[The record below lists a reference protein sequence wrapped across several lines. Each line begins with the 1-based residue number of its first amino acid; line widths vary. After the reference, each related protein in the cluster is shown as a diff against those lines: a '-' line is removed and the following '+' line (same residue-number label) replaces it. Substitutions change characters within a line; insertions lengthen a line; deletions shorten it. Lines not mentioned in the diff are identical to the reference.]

1 MGWSKMLAS
10 GLVSQL
16 KRGPNRN
23 SHNGDISQSLTMGYH
38 PSPPMMCLSCASL
51 KFHRISARDCSRV
64 GNLAMT
70 GYRFSEFGFCRE
82 NFVSRILCPSLRIG
96 DRHKTANG
104 PFTDE

>member
-1 MGWSKMLAS
+1 MLAS

-16 KRGPNRN
+16 KRGPSRN

-38 PSPPMMCLSCASL
+38 SSPPMMCLSCASL

-70 GYRFSEFGFCRE
+70 GSVFGIWFLSGKLH
-82 NFVSRILCPSLRIG
+82 FADSLSLSQG
-96 DRHKTANG
+96 WG
-104 PFTDE
+104 